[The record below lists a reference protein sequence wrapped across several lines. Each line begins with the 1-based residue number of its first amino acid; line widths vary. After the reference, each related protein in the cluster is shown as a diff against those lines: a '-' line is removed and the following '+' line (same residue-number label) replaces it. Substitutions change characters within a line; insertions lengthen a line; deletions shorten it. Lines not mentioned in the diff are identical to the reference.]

1 MTFEIKYEFISFG
14 ASSRDIVLIFQLGV
28 FLNLKVSMNKWCGK
42 TKLQQWGGCQKITL
56 MEGFNKSQWELEL
69 ELEELNSITKDELLI
84 NM

>member
-1 MTFEIKYEFISFG
+1 
-14 ASSRDIVLIFQLGV
+14 
-28 FLNLKVSMNKWCGK
+28 MNKWCGK